1 MPGNGI
7 KSVMDN
13 NTQTQGIAV
22 EYSQEEIDPQ
32 ERFARLEEIVEYI
45 GEAVIAATDTVE
57 HLAQRVDSLAVLI
70 QDQSEQVQQQGYQV
84 FALSDAIETLVQ
96 SQSDSQSQIEQLTEA
111 LHNFVVA
118 VKSANSNKYS

>member
-1 MPGNGI
+1 
-7 KSVMDN
+7 MDN

-32 ERFARLEEIVEYI
+32 ERLARLEEIVEYI

-118 VKSANSNKYS
+118 VKSANSNKSS

>member
-1 MPGNGI
+1 MPGNGT

-118 VKSANSNKYS
+118 VKSANSNKSS

>member
-118 VKSANSNKYS
+118 VKSANSNKSS

>member
-13 NTQTQGIAV
+13 NTQTEGIAV

-70 QDQSEQVQQQGYQV
+70 QDQAEQVQQQGYQV

-111 LHNFVVA
+111 LHSFVVA
-118 VKSANSNKYS
+118 VKSANSNKSS

>member
-13 NTQTQGIAV
+13 NTQTEGIAV

-70 QDQSEQVQQQGYQV
+70 QDQAEQVQQQGYQV

-118 VKSANSNKYS
+118 VKSANSNKSS

>member
-1 MPGNGI
+1 MPGNGT

-32 ERFARLEEIVEYI
+32 ERLARLEEIVEYI

-118 VKSANSNKYS
+118 VKSANSNKSS